1 MRSWFAR
8 LEHMWMWALMI
19 MLLHTFVY
27 FGSWWHSGIWSG
39 PDWFYMSSHMRPVP
53 RLTCNLYCIS
63 GSADVCFSHYSYDL
77 IYNGLLIIFLSPL
90 WFMFVGKN
98 GSFLESPKP
107 RKTMQNKLEASNLF
121 LQGMWCDMVSVTKLL
136 YAMIFIVNINN
147 RQEPYGCLFPFMAC
161 VLNIYPCDIL

>member
-1 MRSWFAR
+1 
-8 LEHMWMWALMI
+8 
-19 MLLHTFVY
+19 
-27 FGSWWHSGIWSG
+27 
-39 PDWFYMSSHMRPVP
+39 MSSHMRPVP

-107 RKTMQNKLEASNLF
+107 RKICKNKLEASNLF
-121 LQGMWCDMVSVTKLL
+121 LQGM
-136 YAMIFIVNINN
+136 
-147 RQEPYGCLFPFMAC
+147 
-161 VLNIYPCDIL
+161 